1 MRLSAHIVLVVI
13 VGMSLGACRQ
23 ADGPMPT
30 PSADA
35 QAELNDVARDLQNVA
50 SGLDPQARRDL
61 ADDLRKYTEVPTTE
75 LAVDELSGRTATV
88 LAGVDLAEQTA
99 QRLAHSLWLSV
110 VAREVSER
118 QTETL
123 QNDVQSLLMAEG
135 IAEEDAQLVAA
146 QVGEVQGALAA
157 RPRRWYEL
165 F

>member
-1 MRLSAHIVLVVI
+1 M
-13 VGMSLGACRQ
+13 
-23 ADGPMPT
+23 
-30 PSADA
+30 
-35 QAELNDVARDLQNVA
+35 NV
-50 SGLDPQARRDL
+50 
-61 ADDLRKYTEVPTTE
+61 
-75 LAVDELSGRTATV
+75 ATV

-110 VAREVSER
+110 VARELSER

-146 QVGEVQGALAA
+146 QVGEVQGAVAA